1 MPQVKLCDS
10 RRDLADL
17 RSPETGVHE
26 FLTVFL
32 LEFPELCVDLEHLVE
47 VSVVLMPVA
56 VVIGELSDFG
66 EFLVGFVEKRPV
78 DFANWDA
85 GVLLHLHCQFRL
97 GLGLG
102 LV

>member
-1 MPQVKLCDS
+1 M
-10 RRDLADL
+10 
-17 RSPETGVHE
+17 
-26 FLTVFL
+26 
-32 LEFPELCVDLEHLVE
+32 
-47 VSVVLMPVA
+47 
-56 VVIGELSDFG
+56 VIRELSDFG

-85 GVLLHLHCQFRL
+85 RILLHLHCQFQL